1 VQGDGPAPSLV
12 LSLVQRLPDDSLT
25 HALLKGGHEHLGWGL
40 DRHLQASIF
49 DAIQINTRATG
60 NFKKPPKFEPWP
72 RPKSKAKGKKR
83 VSVRDVFAKF
93 QNLRR

>member
-1 VQGDGPAPSLV
+1 MQGDGPAPALV

-25 HALLKGGHEHLGWGL
+25 HALVRGGYEHFGWGM
-40 DRHLQASIF
+40 DRHIHASIF

-72 RPKSKAKGKKR
+72 RPKPKAKKKKAT
-83 VSVRDVFAKF
+83 VKDLFARL
-93 QNLRR
+93 QNMRR

>member
-49 DAIQINTRATG
+49 DAVQINTRATG

-72 RPKSKAKGKKR
+72 RPKSKAKGKKK